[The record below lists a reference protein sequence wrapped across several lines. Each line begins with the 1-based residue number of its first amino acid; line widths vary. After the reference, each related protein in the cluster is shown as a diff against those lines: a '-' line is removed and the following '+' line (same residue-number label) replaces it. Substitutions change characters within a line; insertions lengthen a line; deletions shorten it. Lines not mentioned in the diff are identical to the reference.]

1 MSNHATGTIGSFIK
15 GSSFLVLS
23 NVCLKAINFF
33 LLPLYTKNLTPEM
46 IGISDSITTFTG
58 ILFPILVMGLD
69 SAFSAFYFDKD
80 DSNRSEKVFSTLT
93 RVFILIGFIPIL
105 LFPLSPFLSTLLF
118 KTKEYAYIVAFS
130 LASVSF
136 NLWYLPFSLELRL
149 ENKMMLFGLSNVIAS
164 LSMVLLNILFV
175 SIMHFGAASLV
186 LSMALVHVEMT
197 LVLVLMVRKKPHKEY
212 FDKHLLKEMIRFAL
226 PLIPMTVMVWIL
238 TLSDRYVLLYFHGS
252 EAVGL
257 YGIGLRFT
265 NLLNVVISAVAM
277 AYTTFAFGSKD
288 DENAKKKYYYI
299 FNVESFFLLAF
310 SFTVA
315 LFGSQIIN
323 LMTSEAYWT
332 AYKPL
337 RDLMFA
343 QSVYAMTT
351 IVGYGIYFQKKSVLS
366 LIAVTVGAALN
377 LGLNFVLIPKYGI
390 AAAALTT
397 LIGYVTYYV
406 LVLLFSKRVYPC
418 DYGEIRVG
426 IVTVFLYFVCM
437 FTEEWPLQYKL
448 VVWFVCAFVVIFVFR
463 KVFSF
468 VISFAKRNMSKS
480 EDLK

>member
-80 DSNRSEKVFSTLT
+80 DLNRSEKVFSTLT
-93 RVFILIGFIPIL
+93 RVFIIVGLIPVML
-105 LFPLSPFLSTLLF
+105 MPLSPFISNLLF
-118 KTKEYAYIVAFS
+118 KTRMYAYIVAFS
-130 LASVSF
+130 LVSVSF

-149 ENKMMLFGLSNVIAS
+149 KNKMMLFGLSNVIAS
-164 LSMVLLNILFV
+164 LSLVALNILFV
-175 SIMHFGAASLV
+175 SVLHFGAASLV
-186 LSMALVHVEMT
+186 LSTALVHMET
-197 LVLVLMVRKKPHKEY
+197 TVLLLLMVKKIPHKEN
-212 FDKHLLKEMIRFAL
+212 FDRQLLKEMLKFAL
-226 PLIPMTVMVWIL
+226 PLIPMTIMVWIL

-265 NLLNVVISAVAM
+265 NLLNVVVSAVAM
-277 AYTTFAFGSKD
+277 AYTTFAFSSKD
-288 DENAKKKYYYI
+288 DENAKEKYYYV
-299 FNVESFFLLAF
+299 FNVESFLLLAF

-315 LFGSQIIN
+315 LFGNQIIHV
-323 LMTSEAYWT
+323 MTSEAYWT

-343 QSVYAMTT
+343 QSIYAMTT
-351 IVGYGIYFQKKSVLS
+351 IVGYGIYFQKKSGYSLLS
-366 LIAVTVGAALN
+366 VSAGAILN
-377 LGLNFVLIPKYGI
+377 LTLNFILIPKYGI
-390 AAAALTT
+390 IAAAFTT
-397 LIGYVTYYV
+397 LIGYSLHYALT
-406 LVLLFSKRVYPC
+406 LFFSKRLYPC
-418 DYGEIRVG
+418 YYGELRVG
-426 IVTVFLYFVCM
+426 IVTIMLYLICMVSEELPLLYKAIIWLLCAIATMYVFKDIVS
-437 FTEEWPLQYKL
+437 K
-448 VVWFVCAFVVIFVFR
+448 VIDY
-463 KVFSF
+463 
-468 VISFAKRNMSKS
+468 SKS
-480 EDLK
+480 LFKKGG